1 MLVLEAAQVEL
12 LWDELLAI
20 EARLLPADL
29 AVIDGV
35 LDDPAVLA
43 PVAVVWQREAE
54 RGGRSTAGHGR
65 PTVAMG
71 TYVRLMVIRQ
81 RNGWGY
87 ERLAR
92 EVADS
97 LHLRRFCRIALGE
110 RVPDESTIG
119 KLTRRLGPEVVAA
132 ITRAVIAKGVNETRF
147 RARAVRIDSTVVEAD
162 VRYPTDAGLAGDAV
176 RLLAREGKRA
186 GALVAG
192 GATKMRDRTRAVGRQ
207 LRELSCAVKRR
218 TGEAKD
224 DVLRLTGACGK
235 LAAASVTDAR
245 NVAGELRAAARGRGA
260 GAKLAAAE
268 RLERSIARAEK
279 VCEQIRK
286 RLAGEP
292 IRDRLVSLADPD
304 ARPIRKGKAGKPTE
318 FGSVHQIAEITPHTR
333 TGARGFVLSPATAPG
348 NPGEHQLLPAT
359 VAELQTLGLTVAEV
373 ALDGGFPVHATAQTL
388 EPIAPDR
395 LFIAGKRSTAAGASK
410 RTRDRLASYRTGS
423 EGRISHLKRGYGLKR
438 SRLRGAEGTKSWVGW
453 AALAY
458 NLDTYAHYAVRDA

>member
-1 MLVLEAAQVEL
+1 MLVLEARPVEV
-12 LWDELLAI
+12 LWDELLPI
-20 EARLLPADL
+20 ETRLLPADL
-29 AVIDGV
+29 VVIDRV

-43 PVAVVWQREAE
+43 PVAAVWQREAE
-54 RGGRSTAGHGR
+54 RRGRSSAGHGR
-65 PTVAMG
+65 PTIPMAS
-71 TYVRLMVIRQ
+71 YVRLMVVKQ

-92 EVADS
+92 EVSDS
-97 LHLRRFCRIALGE
+97 LHLRRFCRISLGE
-110 RVPDESTIG
+110 RVADESTIR

-132 ITRAVIAKGVNETRF
+132 MTRAVIAKGVNETRF

-186 GALVAG
+186 AALVTG
-192 GATKMRDRTRAVGRQ
+192 GATAMRDRSRAVGRK
-207 LRELSCAVKRR
+207 LRALGCAVKRR
-218 TGEAKD
+218 TGDAKD
-224 DVLRLTGACGK
+224 EVLALTGECGK

-245 NVAGELRAAARGRGA
+245 KVAGELRAAARGRGA
-260 GAKLAAAE
+260 RAKLAATE
-268 RLERSIARAEK
+268 RLERGIERAEK
-279 VCEQIRK
+279 VCEQIRQ

-333 TGARGFVLSPATAPG
+333 KGARGFVLAPATEPG
-348 NPGEHQLLPAT
+348 NPGEQTLLPAT
-359 VAELQTLGLTVAEV
+359 VAELLTLGLTPAEV
-373 ALDGGFPVHATAQTL
+373 ALDGGFPVCATAQAL

-410 RTRDRLASYRTGS
+410 RTRDRLASYRTGA
-423 EGRISHLKRGYGLKR
+423 EGRISHLKRDYGLKR
-438 SRLRGAEGTKSWVGW
+438 SRLKGAAGAKTWVGW
-453 AALAY
+453 GALAY

>member
-1 MLVLEAAQVEL
+1 MLVLEARPVEL
-12 LWDELLAI
+12 LWDELLPI
-20 EARLLPADL
+20 ETRLLPVDL
-29 AVIDGV
+29 AVIDRV

-43 PVAVVWQREAE
+43 PVAVVWRREAE
-54 RGGRSTAGHGR
+54 ARGRTSAGHGR
-65 PTVAMG
+65 PTVPMAS
-71 TYVRLMVIRQ
+71 YVRLMVVKQ

-92 EVADS
+92 EVSDS

-110 RVPDESTIG
+110 RVPDESTIR

-132 ITRAVIAKGVNETRF
+132 MTRAVIAKGVSETRF

-176 RLLAREGKRA
+176 RLLAREGRRA
-186 GALVAG
+186 SALVAG
-192 GATKMRDRTRAVGRQ
+192 GAARMRDRSRAVGRK
-207 LRELSCAVKRR
+207 LRELGCAVKRR

-245 NVAGELRAAARGRGA
+245 KVAGELRAAARGRGA
-260 GAKLAAAE
+260 QAKLRAAE
-268 RLERSIARAEK
+268 RLEHACERAEK
-279 VCEQIRK
+279 VCEQIR
-286 RLAGEP
+286 RRMAGEP
-292 IRDRLVSLADPD
+292 ISDRLVSLADPD

-333 TGARGFVLSPATAPG
+333 KGARGFVLAPATAPG
-348 NPGEHQLLPAT
+348 NPGEQTLLPAT
-359 VAELQTLGLTVAEV
+359 VAELEQLGLKPTEV
-373 ALDGGFPVHATAQTL
+373 ALDGGFPVRATCQTL
-388 EPIAPDR
+388 EPIAPER